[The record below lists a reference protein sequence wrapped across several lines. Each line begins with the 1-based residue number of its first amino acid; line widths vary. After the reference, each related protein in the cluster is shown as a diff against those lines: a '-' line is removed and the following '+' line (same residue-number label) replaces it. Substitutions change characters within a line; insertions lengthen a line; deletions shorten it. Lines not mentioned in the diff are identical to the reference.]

1 MSHTMAG
8 TALVGFFRRSL
19 PPLVLLLLLAL
30 PDRGHAHPHVFVAYS
45 FDLVFGADGLDG
57 VRMTWEFDDFFS
69 SLLLQTYDAN
79 GDGRFSPEETQRL
92 EREQFA
98 GLRGFDYNIELFL
111 NGTRANIPAAID
123 FQASVHERRVAF
135 SFLLPFSPPRPRA
148 GALELIV
155 DDPDYY
161 FAIAY
166 DPRRPAR
173 ALPPGSGQTTCAKST
188 ERQRYRPLGIT
199 CTFHR

>member
-1 MSHTMAG
+1 MPSPVRCQEDSATWGCPRGYRRKRRMSHTMAG

-79 GDGRFSPEETQRL
+79 GDGRFSPEETQR
-92 EREQFA
+92 
-98 GLRGFDYNIELFL
+98 
-111 NGTRANIPAAID
+111 
-123 FQASVHERRVAF
+123 
-135 SFLLPFSPPRPRA
+135 
-148 GALELIV
+148 
-155 DDPDYY
+155 
-161 FAIAY
+161 
-166 DPRRPAR
+166 
-173 ALPPGSGQTTCAKST
+173 
-188 ERQRYRPLGIT
+188 
-199 CTFHR
+199 